1 MNSFLI
7 SHVVFSI
14 SYDNLL
20 EYLNDI
26 AYQYIHVPRTTAVP
40 TCTILIYYPVWC
52 FATILTLGNIKNPI
66 PGVPRDRIDPY
77 ANTWPFTMSLNGVL
91 RNLNLIGYQTI
102 DCYESFMIFLR

>member
-1 MNSFLI
+1 MI
-7 SHVVFSI
+7 SHTNI
-14 SYDNLL
+14 ST
-20 EYLNDI
+20 YLVPPP
-26 AYQYIHVPRTTAVP
+26 YQ
-40 TCTILIYYPVWC
+40 PVQHPFITQFWC
-52 FATILTLGNIKNPI
+52 FATILTLGNIKNPM